1 MARGI
6 NKLSALA
13 IQKAKEPGYYG
24 DGGGL
29 WLQIS
34 KLGGK
39 SWIFRYTRQGKTK
52 DMGLGPVHTV
62 SLSEARAKALEQRQK
77 LLEGVDPLEEKRTKQ
92 ELAKAELAKHRTFEE
107 CAQAYIKANRSGW
120 KNPKHAQQWE
130 NTLEAY
136 AFPIIGSL
144 AVGAIETD
152 HVLRVLQQ
160 EVEHKGGRAQ
170 LWQAKSE
177 TASRLRGR
185 MENILDWAAFR
196 GYRQGDNPARWKGH
210 LTYELPAKSKL
221 QKTEHHASL
230 PYREVGG
237 FMKELRK
244 RPGITA
250 RALEF
255 SILTASRSGEVR
267 GATWEEINLADAV
280 WTIPA
285 ERMKAG
291 KEHTVPLSP
300 EALELLQSLPKLAGN
315 PHVFPSPRGKQ
326 LSDMSLTAVL
336 RRMEVGDLT
345 QHGFRSTFRIWAA
358 EQTNHP
364 REVCEHALAHKLPDS
379 VEAAYQRGTLWPKR
393 VHLMTEWAAYCNG
406 IVSD

>member
-1 MARGI
+1 
-6 NKLSALA
+6 
-13 IQKAKEPGYYG
+13 
-24 DGGGL
+24 
-29 WLQIS
+29 
-34 KLGGK
+34 
-39 SWIFRYTRQGKTK
+39 
-52 DMGLGPVHTV
+52 
-62 SLSEARAKALEQRQK
+62 
-77 LLEGVDPLEEKRTKQ
+77 
-92 ELAKAELAKHRTFEE
+92 
-107 CAQAYIKANRSGW
+107 
-120 KNPKHAQQWE
+120 
-130 NTLEAY
+130 
-136 AFPIIGSL
+136 L

-237 FMKELRK
+237 FMEELRK

-291 KEHTVPLSP
+291 SEHTVPLSP
-300 EALELLQSLPKLAGN
+300 ETLGLLQSL
-315 PHVFPSPRGKQ
+315 HSH
-326 LSDMSLTAVL
+326 
-336 RRMEVGDLT
+336 RR
-345 QHGFRSTFRIWAA
+345 
-358 EQTNHP
+358 
-364 REVCEHALAHKLPDS
+364 
-379 VEAAYQRGTLWPKR
+379 
-393 VHLMTEWAAYCNG
+393 
-406 IVSD
+406 